1 MYSISLMIF
10 WDQFLYCFCIERVIH
25 NYFFKIYRTNWKM
38 TNKYKYS
45 LQYDKLMIRTFP
57 DWKMMYT
64 FVAACDRCV
73 DFRMK
78 SEIMP
83 DFVLTQQHEQL
94 GDICLSLRYVPTAG
108 KLTVVVLEAKNL
120 KKMDVGGLSGEWR
133 YILTHPIIQIW
144 NQFRHYSSVPQ
155 TRM

>member
-1 MYSISLMIF
+1 MYSISLIIF

-45 LQYDKLMIRTFP
+45 LQYDKLMIRTFRLKDDVHLCSSMWP
-57 DWKMMYT
+57 L
-64 FVAACDRCV
+64 CV

-78 SEIMP
+78 SEIIP

-120 KKMDVGGLSGEWR
+120 KKMDVGGLSGERR